1 MSDSE
6 NSGYSIIAE
15 PSGILD
21 PKGTEWNVQL
31 THLLRNTE
39 RYAWGNWTLDPAIR
53 VGALGWFNPSDTH
66 VQLANYQ
73 MDLQPTE
80 HRAAVDWHLEQGHVR
95 QTTAGVQF
103 DVPYLD
109 PTTGTEVTVGLQSK
123 WEFGSKGSL
132 TSQGS
137 GVGVAYVENGAQY
150 MLDNYQ
156 AIYDVAKSVNKVNG
170 GDIVQ
175 GFGMIT
181 KVWLT
186 DGCVNLGSRQDKSEF
201 SITGSVDG
209 VSAMTGSDQ
218 SASLKGSYKNTSTAD
233 NVEKRIFPSKADTVE
248 HNDPVAYAYEF
259 SSFAGETVVIPRY
272 VADISALNLSLHNS
286 GSYIVNATVT
296 YTSGGKRHERTTRI
310 SGGLTGQI
318 TDIPLDATN
327 VDIRMAFA
335 AGTTQ
340 VLRVSNPLNTWFLG
354 RGEIELTGWWPG
366 ASGANWK

>member
-1 MSDSE
+1 MSHNE
-6 NSGYSIIAE
+6 PTGYEIIAE
-15 PSGILD
+15 PSNINGTE
-21 PKGTEWNVQL
+21 GTEWNVQL

-39 RYAWGNWTLDPAIR
+39 RYAWGNWTLDPEIQ
-53 VGALGWFNPSDTH
+53 VGALGWFDPSDTH
-66 VQLANYQ
+66 VQLAHHQ
-73 MDLQPTE
+73 MDLTPTE
-80 HRAAVDWHLEQGHVR
+80 QRASVDWHLEQGHVR

-109 PTTGTEVTVGLQSK
+109 PTTGTEVTIGLQSK

-137 GVGVAYVENGAQY
+137 AYGVAYVENAAQY

-156 AIYDVAKSVNKVNG
+156 EIYDVAKSVHKTNG
-170 GDIVQ
+170 ANIVQ

-218 SASLKGSYKNTSTAD
+218 SASLKGSYKSTSTVD
-233 NVEKRIFPSKADTVE
+233 NVEKRIFPSKANIVE
-248 HNDPVAYAYEF
+248 HNEPVAYAYEF
-259 SSFAGETVVIPRY
+259 SSFAGETIVIPRY
-272 VADISALNLSLHNS
+272 IADISALNLSLHNT

-296 YTSGGKRHERTTRI
+296 YTSGGQPQERKTRI

-327 VDIRMAFA
+327 MDIRMDFV

-340 VLRVSNPLNTWFLG
+340 VLRVSNPLNTWFMG
-354 RGEIELTGWWPG
+354 RGQIELTGWWPT
-366 ASGANWK
+366 ASGAQWK